1 MNAPTFTVRTL
12 NPISPNGLSRLPEA
26 HYRLDDSATDPD
38 AILVRSAK
46 MHEMPVNPRL
56 LAVARAGAG
65 TNNIPIDELS
75 QHGVVVFNAPGA
87 NANAVKE
94 LVIAGMLMS
103 VRNLAEANSF
113 VGQLDRNDAELDRKV
128 EGGKKKFVGSE
139 LVGRTLGVV
148 GLGAIG
154 VKVANA
160 AKALGMR
167 VLGFDP
173 HMTIEGAWQL
183 SSDVD
188 KAGSLNELYAQ
199 SDFVSF
205 HVPLNPAT
213 KGLYAPASLAVA
225 KPGQVLLNFARDG
238 IIDHEA
244 LTQGLDQGT
253 ISRYITD
260 FPSAALIGHP
270 KVLSFPHLGA
280 STHEAEENC
289 AVMVVDQLREFLE
302 HGNVI
307 NSVNFPNMRLA
318 REGHQR
324 ICVANR
330 NKPNMIGQLSH
341 VFGESDVNITQ
352 MHNASRGEYAY
363 NIVDVDAPVGTDLI
377 DALRAIDGI
386 LSVRVI

>member
-1 MNAPTFTVRTL
+1 MYTVRTL
-12 NPISPNGLSRLPEA
+12 NPISPNGLSRLPDTLYA
-26 HYRLDDSATDPD
+26 LNPDATDPD
-38 AILVRSAK
+38 AILVRSAQ
-46 MHEMPVNPRL
+46 MHGMTVNPKL
-56 LAVARAGAG
+56 IAVGRAGAG
-65 TNNIPIDELS
+65 TNNIPIDDLS
-75 QHGVVVFNAPGA
+75 QRGVVVFNAPGA

-94 LVIAGMLMS
+94 LVMAGMLMS
-103 VRNLAEANSF
+103 VRNLAEASGF
-113 VGQLDRNDAELDRKV
+113 VAQLDAADAELEKKV

-139 LVGRTLGVV
+139 LSGRTLGVV

-173 HMTIEGAWQL
+173 HMTVEGAWQL
-183 SSDVD
+183 SSDVH

-199 SDFVSF
+199 SGFVSF

-213 KGLYAPASLAVA
+213 RGLYAAGSLAVA
-225 KPGQVLLNFARDG
+225 KHGQVLLNFAREG
-238 IIDHEA
+238 IIDPEA
-244 LTQGLDQGT
+244 LVEGLSSGV

-260 FPSAALIGHP
+260 FPSAELIGNP

-289 AVMVVDQLREFLE
+289 AVMVVDQLREFIE

-324 ICVANR
+324 ICIANR

-352 MHNASRGEYAY
+352 MHNASRGDYAY
-363 NIVDVDAPVGTDLI
+363 NIVDVDAPVGAALV